1 MKALKDLLKQLA
13 AGAEDEDQAIK
24 TLLNIKE
31 QDIASYK
38 EEIDK
43 IRQQNFDL
51 EEGNYPQRLA
61 DFRKQLEKANLDG
74 FVLKTSDKYLNEYV
88 SLDYYQLQ
96 YLTGFTGSL
105 ALCVVTKN
113 KAVMFVDGRYT
124 LQAKQEL
131 LQDFF
136 EIQPYSLKDIKNW
149 VVNNTESTDKIAIDS
164 SVHSILEV
172 NLFKEIFAQRLQVL
186 NHNLVDSIWQ
196 NKAEEP
202 ISEVRV
208 HSLELAHES
217 IDDKKEKLLQEFAND
232 YDYFLLTE
240 CDCIS
245 YLLNIRAKDVSF
257 NPIVLSYL
265 LLDNK
270 GNYHLFID
278 SNKLTKDVK
287 DYFAKNKI
295 NVHENKDVIK
305 NIESLTK
312 GKKLAICKS
321 SPYIFLNSLQEKTQV
336 SLVEN
341 FCTAIKSKKS
351 EKVIESMKKS
361 HIKDGLAVSK
371 LLMEVENKITNDEK
385 ISEYEIA
392 NLCEYFRKEQEDY
405 YSMSFNPIVGID
417 GNGAIVHYR
426 PEEKTS
432 KLTHKNCH
440 ILIDSGAHYLDGTT
454 DITRSMSFADDES
467 YNKHYTLV
475 LKGLLALSN
484 LKFPKGTTGDYIDII
499 ARQFLFQHGVQYL
512 HGTGHGVGYFLNVHE
527 GPQRIAPLKNDII
540 LEEGMV
546 LSNEPGAYFT
556 DKYGIRLE
564 NLIVVKQSKY
574 KDFLEFEEI
583 TYTPFNTK
591 NIVVFLLSEQER
603 KQLNDYHKKVY
614 ELLKD
619 KTEDSKLLA
628 FLQEKTK
635 AI

>member
-1 MKALKDLLKQLA
+1 MKVQKDLLKQIS
-13 AGAEDEDQAIK
+13 AGAENEDQAIK
-24 TLLNIKE
+24 TLLKLEEHNLEKC
-31 QDIASYK
+31 K
-38 EEIDK
+38 EEIAK
-43 IRQQNFDL
+43 IKAENFDL
-51 EEGNYPQRLA
+51 KGGNYSKRLA
-61 DFRKQLEKANLDG
+61 DFRNQLQKANLDG
-74 FVLKTSDKYLNEYV
+74 FVLKTSDKYLNEYI

-105 ALCVVTKN
+105 ALCIVTKN
-113 KAVMFVDGRYT
+113 KAVLFVDGRYT
-124 LQAKQEL
+124 LQAEQEL
-131 LQDFF
+131 DKDFF

-172 NLFKEIFAQRLQVL
+172 NLFKDIFAERLQIL
-186 NHNLVDSIWQ
+186 NHNLVDNIWQ
-196 NKAEEP
+196 NKAPEP
-202 ISEVRV
+202 ISKVRV
-208 HSLELAHES
+208 HSLSLAHES
-217 IDDKKEKLLQEFAND
+217 VESKKQKLLQEFAND

-270 GNYHLFID
+270 GNYYLFID
-278 SNKLTKDVK
+278 SNKLTQDVK

-321 SPYIFLNSLQEKTQV
+321 SPYIFLNSLQQNAQV

-341 FCTAIKSKKS
+341 FCTLIKSKKS
-351 EKVIESMKKS
+351 EKVIESMKQS
-361 HIKDGLAVSK
+361 HIKDGVAISK
-371 LLMEVENKITNDEK
+371 LLMEVENKITNNETT
-385 ISEYEIA
+385 SEYAIA
-392 NLCEYFRKEQEDY
+392 NLCEDFRKEQEGY

-426 PEEKTS
+426 PDEKTS
-432 KLTHKNCH
+432 KFTHKKCH
-440 ILIDSGAHYLDGTT
+440 ILIDSGAHYVDGTT
-454 DITRSMSFADDES
+454 DITRSMSFACDES

-527 GPQRIAPLKNDII
+527 GPQRIAPLKNDVV

-546 LSNEPGAYFT
+546 ISNEPGAYFT

-583 TYTPFNTK
+583 TYAPFNTE
-591 NIVVFLLSEQER
+591 NIVIDLLSKQER

-619 KTEDSKLLA
+619 KTKDSKLLA